1 MAKSMKDFLENLRIS
16 NSPNMVLAIRGL
28 PILFFIFASVPYG
41 NADDTLYN
49 RNPTVIEDTEIEIS
63 EPNPE
68 PIKTDEVEGRFM
80 EDNQVKTSYGF
91 DR

>member
-16 NSPNMVLAIRGL
+16 NSPNMVLAIMGL
-28 PILFFIFASVPYG
+28 LILFFLSASLPDAI
-41 NADDTLYN
+41 ADDTLYN

-68 PIKTDEVEGRFM
+68 PIKIDEVEGRFM
-80 EDNQVKTSYGF
+80 DDNQVKTSYGF

>member
-1 MAKSMKDFLENLRIS
+1 
-16 NSPNMVLAIRGL
+16 MVLAIRGL
-28 PILFFIFASVPYG
+28 LIPFFFSASLPDAI
-41 NADDTLYN
+41 ADDTLYN

-68 PIKTDEVEGRFM
+68 PIKIDEVEGRFM
-80 EDNQVKTSYGF
+80 DDNQVKTSYGF

>member
-1 MAKSMKDFLENLRIS
+1 
-16 NSPNMVLAIRGL
+16 MVLAIRGL
-28 PILFFIFASVPYG
+28 FILIFVSASVPYG

-49 RNPTVIEDTEIEIS
+49 RSPTVIEDNKIELL

-68 PIKTDEVEGRFM
+68 PIETDGEGRFIN
-80 EDNQVKTSYGF
+80 DNQVKTSYGF